1 MQSSSR
7 SIITKN
13 IPTQISLNRS
23 TIGDG
28 IVLACMTF
36 PGSRDSKRLQKLI
49 SLLGEIG
56 QINLE
61 DHEEQICDSMRL
73 RLRLFVR
80 RVINLVSENIHTFFT
95 HTVCIFLYDTLFIDL
110 LEQDIF

>member
-1 MQSSSR
+1 KVQSSSR

-13 IPTQISLNRS
+13 IPTQISSNRS
-23 TIGDG
+23 TLGDG

-56 QINLE
+56 RINLE

-80 RVINLVSENIHTFFT
+80 RVINLVSENINRFNT
-95 HTVCIFLYDTLFIDL
+95 HTVCIFLYDTPFYRLT
-110 LEQDIF
+110 